1 MIKLKGGLTSL
12 KLKIYSVINA
22 PKHFNPKVSN
32 RLLNLFSSSNQ
43 EDVELTNIVQLNS
56 EIKHLVFNLKDVY
69 YSGTQKNGIS
79 NEFPFTQTINVF
91 ISKNN
96 IYIENKGIGYIENIK
111 KYFSKKYDFS
121 FKELMISNLFIAKV
135 KQQLDIRILD
145 IYFVDSFGDKL
156 GQLELLN
163 EYDINNLPSDVI
175 IQSITFQPL
184 NINKN
189 YITIRRE
196 GEMSLSLNTIESFND
211 WLLFLEKEISDA

>member
-1 MIKLKGGLTSL
+1 M
-12 KLKIYSVINA
+12 KLKIYSVIDA

-32 RLLNLFSSSNQ
+32 RLFNLFSSSNQ

-56 EIKHLVFNLKDVY
+56 EMKHLVFNLKDIF

-79 NEFPFTQTINVF
+79 KEFPFTQPVNVF
-91 ISKNN
+91 ISKKY
-96 IYIENKGIGYIENIK
+96 IYIEDKGNGYIESIK
-111 KYFSKKYDFS
+111 KHFINKYNFS
-121 FKELMISNLFIAKV
+121 FKELTISNLFFAKT

-156 GQLELLN
+156 GESELLN
-163 EYDINNLPSDVI
+163 EYDIINLPSDVL

-189 YITIRRE
+189 YITVRRE
-196 GEMSLSLNTIESFND
+196 GEMSLNLNSIDDLND
-211 WLLFLEKEISDA
+211 WLLFFEKEITNA